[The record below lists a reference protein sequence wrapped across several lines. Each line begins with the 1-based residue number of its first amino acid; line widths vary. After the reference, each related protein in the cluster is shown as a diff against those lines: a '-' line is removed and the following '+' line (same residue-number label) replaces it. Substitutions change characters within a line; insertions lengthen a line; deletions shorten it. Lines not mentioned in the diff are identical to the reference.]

1 MFRWCATLQAAMI
14 SSLKQKHDKNLLFI
28 SAQLFEMQRKLMKK
42 EKYLS
47 QLISE
52 REQVGANCGQ
62 IIRCNVLTPAD
73 HTGAA
78 AGDQKTAEEEQL
90 RAQQQHEQQQLH
102 WPRH

>member
-1 MFRWCATLQAAMI
+1 MQEGMI
-14 SSLKQKHDKNLLFI
+14 SSLRQKHDKNLLFI

-62 IIRCNVLTPAD
+62 IIPAQSRVNVLISAANRSIGST
-73 HTGAA
+73 TGFHNH
-78 AGDQKTAEEEQL
+78 GEG
-90 RAQQQHEQQQLH
+90 
-102 WPRH
+102 PY

>member
-1 MFRWCATLQAAMI
+1 MQEGMI
-14 SSLKQKHDKNLLFI
+14 SSLRQKHDKNLLFI

-62 IIRCNVLTPAD
+62 IIQC
-73 HTGAA
+73 
-78 AGDQKTAEEEQL
+78 
-90 RAQQQHEQQQLH
+90 
-102 WPRH
+102 